1 MQQNMAIDSGHTGAE
16 TVCRNRCQSPQR
28 FSSAGCDMQNPL
40 RDIRRRNSALMGQRS
55 ANCVK
60 RHPLVGLFH
69 NSEQADKSARLLLP
83 HRIAPPSFLVVFSL
97 VAGCSFLYNNISA
110 LGSDS
115 SFCCLVV
122 MYGIFLL
129 TSVTCLNLLLISS
142 SKEIDPCERQPFQ
155 ATCGS
160 NTGRT
165 IGRSQFVLRF
175 YRRGDE
181 CVSYPYAL
189 CKGSNGQPELF
200 KRKQDCEQACIAG
213 SGPLPDSG
221 HTERPKKLTSANVF
235 HQMTTSP
242 RVEEKSID
250 SSEQIVKPSVRS
262 LTSKCFDFDS
272 CSFIYRLIYF
282 QECQQQRQLA
292 LKANQANTDHV
303 NIQTGVI
310 YSCTAD
316 GAFEEIQCHEHSQ
329 ICWCVDKDGVEIAG
343 TRKQANEGRPDC
355 RQKPIELQQN
365 KPSGPICGP
374 GISPLLE
381 QSGQIYNCFGRAC
394 PKGYKCTMGPTMAAC
409 CPASSADDNQSAS
422 NLVKSTA
429 KSCTLPK
436 DRGTCNKFE
445 LRFYYSTEFKECKYF
460 FYGGCGGNENNFK
473 DLAECEKTCGKS
485 SASSE
490 NVKPT
495 TTSHQSTL
503 PDINRCLHPKD
514 SGPCNGRFIRWYW
527 NDERKLCEVFHYGGC
542 KGSGNNFGS
551 REECLKE
558 CSPDNQKKTKVTV
571 VQPATVEPI
580 PFSVRPQL
588 PSHATPRVETVTVR
602 PQQVSS
608 PAKSPDENVQKME
621 NTVEVECKT
630 KSCAPECLAITNG
643 RGCVECMCP
652 DLTALQV
659 TKPRTPSHT
668 TTSTSHP
675 TSSLQVHEKIDEIPL
690 QPISSSTKPVAKQPV
705 KNETVDK
712 CLLPLDKGPCTGPV
726 QPRWGFSSETG
737 RCEKFDYT
745 GCGGNMNHF
754 YSLKE
759 CNIHCKAFLVIH
771 PPGVHKSDD
780 VSIKP
785 HSTTTAETE
794 KVTTSQASSIPTLTT
809 VKPAVMVEQMK
820 IAEDVDPVCSLPRD
834 SGPCMDFMMKWF
846 YNAVT
851 GKCEQFQYG
860 SCGGNSNNFDTEDM
874 CKLRCVSGAHA
885 LGVEIPAACSEE
897 KDPGP
902 CFGYIVRFYY
912 NPRNMRCEVFVYG
925 GCGGNSNNF
934 ETKEACN
941 QICPVYEKVWR
952 NTASEQAQFTEPSL
966 PISTKTPP
974 DATDSESSISTT
986 THETN
991 NDVETK
997 ISEMPT
1003 FFTHPGNT
1011 VSPMIHREPSVYQT
1025 PGAVMPG
1032 GVVENNYQ
1040 TTVLNM
1046 IGAPTIPNYVPEPYE
1061 ASAAVDGYNSVPSMP
1076 DYSVGNAQAETPT
1089 CPNGLPVR
1097 LGADGQP
1104 VLCLPGKTQCPPSS
1118 GCYFNGIDFFCC
1130 PEEEPQSFN
1139 FYLTAPPPQTLQP
1152 NSVDDTAD
1160 GYPLRRVTRGVE
1172 VTNAVKRSAADDMH
1186 PEEVG
1191 MNMLPNLPLVSPL
1204 KAPSLGMP
1212 YDQQQAVPIPS
1223 GNEAYANSQ
1232 ARPKELVNGIFGPNS
1247 DYRPVVPQPPTLSA
1261 GMFSSAGKRSPYCD
1275 EPKNPGPCKGS
1286 HLRFYYDKTIDDCR
1300 LFYYG
1305 GCQGNRNNFGTIDL
1319 CRQEC
1324 VLRAKYTACPGGLLP
1339 LGGKISPVTCG
1350 ASAGGIECPED
1361 YVCHKGFFHI
1371 CCPKYVEN
1379 RDLPAGA
1386 PGHLPD
1392 PPKMAPMPEE
1402 VEKSKDIITA
1412 EANRRG
1418 FGVQKSDQQLRIVAN
1433 ATTVQQVQQQS
1444 QQLQDRGGPPMFA
1457 MIQPRATSIDSVAN
1471 VQMQKSPIQHQMLL
1485 NASSMANQQVPMMQR
1500 SPVMSTAMPQS
1511 NFAGH
1516 EQQMIQQNNLQQNA
1530 AVLNNPSV
1538 EKSMFSDIAHVES
1551 SLTPSPQGLPTT
1563 PVQMSP
1569 VAHQFQGKS
1578 NTVVQF
1584 QSSVHS
1590 ANLPVT
1596 PVSENVQTV
1605 QPSLPNHQP
1614 ETQPALMSFPQTPS
1628 NVAESPTLFQSP
1640 QQQVQR
1646 MPAFGSQINVPQ
1658 MPMELTMNGISQTPR
1673 PQLQTHTCHLP
1684 PDQGRRCSSSEQTPK
1699 STVFY
1704 YFDISKNDCIILQY
1718 AGCGGNANR
1727 FSSRN
1732 DCFRLCHQGL
1742 PPLQP

>member
-1 MQQNMAIDSGHTGAE
+1 MQCSDDSRDAKVMPTTTCYDVSLFIFGKKKNSRPCAVDHLFARKWVTGSAVMQQNMAIDSGHTGAE

-28 FSSAGCDMQNPL
+28 FSSAG
-40 RDIRRRNSALMGQRS
+40 
-55 ANCVK
+55 
-60 RHPLVGLFH
+60 
-69 NSEQADKSARLLLP
+69 
-83 HRIAPPSFLVVFSL
+83 
-97 VAGCSFLYNNISA
+97 
-110 LGSDS
+110 
-115 SFCCLVV
+115 
-122 MYGIFLL
+122 
-129 TSVTCLNLLLISS
+129 
-142 SKEIDPCERQPFQ
+142 KEIDPCERQPFQ

-200 KRKQDCEQACIAG
+200 KRKQDCEQACIVG
-213 SGPLPDSG
+213 SGPSPDSG

-250 SSEQIVKPSVRS
+250 SSEQTVKPSVRS

-272 CSFIYRLIYF
+272 CSFIYELIYF

-675 TSSLQVHEKIDEIPL
+675 TSSPKVHEKIDEIPL

-712 CLLPLDKGPCTGPV
+712 CPCTGPV

-780 VSIKP
+780 VSTKP

-809 VKPAVMVEQMK
+809 AKPAVMVEQMK

-1011 VSPMIHREPSVYQT
+1011 VSPMTHREPSVYQT

-1172 VTNAVKRSAADDMH
+1172 VTNAVKRSADDMH

-1402 VEKSKDIITA
+1402 VEKSKDIIA
-1412 EANRRG
+1412 E
-1418 FGVQKSDQQLRIVAN
+1418 AN

-1516 EQQMIQQNNLQQNA
+1516 EQQMIQQNSKLYDFSVEKYLHVDNEIADLQQNA

-1569 VAHQFQGKS
+1569 VAHQF
-1578 NTVVQF
+1578 
-1584 QSSVHS
+1584 H
-1590 ANLPVT
+1590 LPVT

-1605 QPSLPNHQP
+1605 QPSLPNNHQP

-1628 NVAESPTLFQSP
+1628 NVAESPTLFQSS

>member
-1 MQQNMAIDSGHTGAE
+1 
-16 TVCRNRCQSPQR
+16 
-28 FSSAGCDMQNPL
+28 
-40 RDIRRRNSALMGQRS
+40 
-55 ANCVK
+55 
-60 RHPLVGLFH
+60 
-69 NSEQADKSARLLLP
+69 
-83 HRIAPPSFLVVFSL
+83 
-97 VAGCSFLYNNISA
+97 
-110 LGSDS
+110 
-115 SFCCLVV
+115 

-189 CKGSNGQPELF
+189 CKGISGQPELF

-213 SGPLPDSG
+213 GGPSPDSG

-250 SSEQIVKPSVRS
+250 SSEQNVKPSIRS

-272 CSFIYRLIYF
+272 CSFIYELIYF

-292 LKANQANTDHV
+292 LKENQANTDHV

-394 PKGYKCTMGPTMAAC
+394 PKGYKCMMGPTMAAC

-422 NLVKSTA
+422 NLVQSTA

-527 NDERKLCEVFHYGGC
+527 NEERKLCEVFHYGGC

-558 CSPDNQKKTKVTV
+558 CCNSSENSQRNKTPIFNLLHLCLAPDNQKKTKVTV

-580 PFSVRPQL
+580 PFSVRPQ
-588 PSHATPRVETVTVR
+588 PASHATPRVETVTVR
-602 PQQVSS
+602 PQQ
-608 PAKSPDENVQKME
+608 
-621 NTVEVECKT
+621 
-630 KSCAPECLAITNG
+630 
-643 RGCVECMCP
+643 
-652 DLTALQV
+652 
-659 TKPRTPSHT
+659 
-668 TTSTSHP
+668 
-675 TSSLQVHEKIDEIPL
+675 
-690 QPISSSTKPVAKQPV
+690 
-705 KNETVDK
+705 
-712 CLLPLDKGPCTGPV
+712 DKGPCTGPV

-759 CNIHCKAFLVIH
+759 CNIHCKAFLVTH

-966 PISTKTPP
+966 PISTKTLP
-974 DATDSESSISTT
+974 DATDSESSILTT

-991 NDVETK
+991 N
-997 ISEMPT
+997 
-1003 FFTHPGNT
+1003 
-1011 VSPMIHREPSVYQT
+1011 
-1025 PGAVMPG
+1025 
-1032 GVVENNYQ
+1032 
-1040 TTVLNM
+1040 
-1046 IGAPTIPNYVPEPYE
+1046 EPYE
-1061 ASAAVDGYNSVPSMP
+1061 ASAAADGYNNVPSMP
-1076 DYSVGNAQAETPT
+1076 DYSIGSAQAETPT

-1172 VTNAVKRSAADDMH
+1172 MTNAVKRSADDMH

-1204 KAPSLGMP
+1204 RAPSLGMP

-1223 GNEAYANSQ
+1223 GNEAYAKSQ

-1247 DYRPVVPQPPTLSA
+1247 DYHPVVPQPPTLSA
-1261 GMFSSAGKRSPYCD
+1261 GVFSSAGKRSPYCD

-1286 HLRFYYDKTIDDCR
+1286 HLRFYYDKATDDCR

-1402 VEKSKDIITA
+1402 VEKSKDILA

-1418 FGVQKSDQQLRIVAN
+1418 FGVQKSDLRIVAN

-1444 QQLQDRGGPPMFA
+1444 QQLQDRGGPPMYA

-1471 VQMQKSPIQHQMLL
+1471 VHMQKSPIQH
-1485 NASSMANQQVPMMQR
+1485 QR

-1516 EQQMIQQNNLQQNA
+1516 GQQMIQQNSKLYDFSVEKYLHVDNEITDLPQNA

-1538 EKSMFSDIAHVES
+1538 EKSMFSDISHVES
-1551 SLTPSPQGLPTT
+1551 SLTPSPQE
-1563 PVQMSP
+1563 
-1569 VAHQFQGKS
+1569 A
-1578 NTVVQF
+1578 
-1584 QSSVHS
+1584 
-1590 ANLPVT
+1590 
-1596 PVSENVQTV
+1596 
-1605 QPSLPNHQP
+1605 
-1614 ETQPALMSFPQTPS
+1614 QPALMSFPQAPS
-1628 NVAESPTLFQSP
+1628 NVAESPTLFQSS

-1658 MPMELTMNGISQTPR
+1658 MPMELAVNGISQTPR

-1684 PDQGRRCSSSEQTPK
+1684 PDQGRLCSSSEQSPK

-1704 YFDISKNDCIILQY
+1704 YFDISKNDCILLQY